1 MRSYVR
7 RRSRNRERPVIGPGA
22 AQRYLDEWAVGSALS
37 GDSRLASALAAHG
50 PTTTKGAA
58 DIAVLLRQC
67 LRADDVR
74 RIGSIADRGS
84 LVGAWLE
91 MPMCRLFPETF
102 DWADYGLLAQST
114 APGRMRLSAQPW
126 RPDWLDIPDGK
137 SADGE
142 SSAALPCRTDETVP
156 GDPFLN
162 TIDRSFSGYKTPG
175 QRAAVRSAMVLP
187 AGATLVVNLPTGAGK
202 TLAMLAAAEIAPQGM
217 TSVIVVPTVA
227 LALDQERRYLA
238 QNPGSPPV
246 AYHGSL
252 SDAAKKLFR
261 ERLWSGEQRVM
272 FTNPEAV
279 VSSLARPL
287 AEAAAG
293 GRLAL
298 LALDEAHVVGSW
310 GDAFRPHFHTLAGL
324 RRYMLRAAVD
334 GGHQPFK
341 TILASAT
348 LTEDVLRLL
357 HALFGGPGP
366 FFHVA
371 APVLRPEPEYWQC
384 VEVDPDERQRRL
396 LEALRHLP
404 RPAIVYATLRQEN
417 RPGTYTAQQLT
428 QVLRDAGFERVA
440 TVDGGSSTDHRE
452 RVLNGLRLQD
462 GAGSTIDVVVA
473 TSAFGLG
480 IDVPDV
486 RTVVHA
492 CVPEGIDRFYQEV
505 GRSGRDGN
513 SSVSVLVA
521 TREDD
526 DVASRLASPTYLTP
540 ERARERW
547 TSMLNSARD
556 AGEGLLRLPLTA
568 TSGKVKLHSDY
579 NERWNLFT
587 VLLLAR
593 AGAISW
599 DFTFSDRDD
608 ADEADSDVGWL
619 TVRVMRGDHG
629 TDKFWETVVE
639 PTRRSMVDSAREGLV
654 RLRAAMTGTVCTGV
668 VTAESFTID
677 TPPDWRATC
686 LAACGGCRWCRAH
699 DRTRWASPSPM
710 PAAIA
715 VQSGEVAL
723 EKLGVN
729 GAFGP
734 RLAIFVDE
742 GVLSSPRKLARL
754 VANVVA
760 TAGIRLIVASERLL
774 ASIRDI
780 VSKSPTLVRSVM
792 VDSVAD
798 FDPITAVGVPTL
810 IVLASREDAEEWL
823 QGNSRSPMTVVC
835 GTADTP
841 VGNTGLVLRDV
852 DGCYAYSDF
861 ENL

>member
-1 MRSYVR
+1 M
-7 RRSRNRERPVIGPGA
+7 IGPSA
-22 AQRYLDEWAVGSALS
+22 AQRFLDDWAEGSALT
-37 GDSRLASALAAHG
+37 GTSRLASALARHG
-50 PTTTKGAA
+50 PTATKGAA

-67 LRADDVR
+67 LRGDDVR
-74 RIGSIADRGS
+74 RNSSITDRES

-91 MPMCRLFPETF
+91 VPVCRLFPETF
-102 DWADYGLLAQST
+102 DWADYGLLAQIT

-126 RPDWLDIPDGK
+126 RPDWLDIPDGR
-137 SADGE
+137 SVDGG

-156 GDPFLN
+156 GDPFLD
-162 TIDRSFSGYKTPG
+162 TIDHSFTGYKTPG

-202 TLAMLAAAEIAPQGM
+202 TLAMLVAAEIAPPGM

-238 QNPGSPPV
+238 QNPNSPPV

-252 SDAAKKLFR
+252 SEAAKKSFR
-261 ERLWSGEQRVM
+261 ERLWSGQQRIM

-287 AEAAAG
+287 AEAAGG

-298 LALDEAHVVGSW
+298 LAVDEAHVVGSW

-324 RRYMLRAAVD
+324 RRYMLRAAAG
-334 GGHQPFK
+334 GGHPPFK

-357 HALFGGPGP
+357 HALFGEPGP

-384 VEVDPDERQRRL
+384 VDVDAAERQHRL
-396 LEALRHLP
+396 LEAMRHLP
-404 RPAIVYATLRQEN
+404 RPAIVYTTLRQEN
-417 RPGTYTAQQLT
+417 RPGTFTAQQLT

-440 TVDGGSSTDHRE
+440 TVDGGSSTAHRE
-452 RVLNGLRLQD
+452 RILGGLRQQD
-462 GAGSTIDVVVA
+462 GAPSMIDVVVA

-513 SSVSVLVA
+513 ASVSVLVA

-547 TSMLNSARD
+547 TSMLHAARD
-556 AGEGLLRLPLTA
+556 VGEGLLRLPLTA
-568 TSGKVKLHSDY
+568 TSGKVKMHGDY

-593 AGAISW
+593 AGAVTW
-599 DFTFSDRDD
+599 DFSFSDRND
-608 ADEADSDVGWL
+608 AEEGDSDVGWL
-619 TVRVMRGDHG
+619 TVRVLRGDHQ
-629 TDKFWETVVE
+629 TDHFWETVVE
-639 PTRRSMVDSAREGLV
+639 PTRRSMVDNAREGLV
-654 RLRAAMTGTVCTGV
+654 RLRAAMTGTVCLGV
-668 VTAESFTID
+668 VTAESFTIN
-677 TPPDWRATC
+677 TPPEWRATC
-686 LAACGGCRWCRAH
+686 LAACGGCRWCRTH
-699 DRTRWASPSPM
+699 DKPRWASPSPM

-715 VQSGEVAL
+715 VQAGEAP
-723 EKLGVN
+723 LGDLAVD
-729 GAFGP
+729 GAYGL
-734 RLAIFVDE
+734 RLAIIADVT
-742 GVLSSPRKLARL
+742 VLSTSRKLSRL
-754 VANVVA
+754 VASVVA
-760 TAGIRLIVASERLL
+760 VAQIGLIVVSDRLFD
-774 ASIRDI
+774 SVRDI
-780 VSKSPTLVRSVM
+780 VTKSPTLVRTVM
-792 VDSVAD
+792 VDAVGD

-810 IVLASREDAEEWL
+810 ILLAPGEDAEEWL
-823 QGNSRSPMTVVC
+823 QGNSRAPLTVVC

-841 VGNTGLVLRDV
+841 VGQTGLVLREV
-852 DGCYAYSDF
+852 DASYAYSDF